1 MIDLEKLTKDLK
13 AFLLEN
19 NYHLYNLTYKKQ
31 KTDYILNIEIDDHLD
46 LNGISEV
53 SRIVGD
59 FLDEGNYFEEAYM
72 LDVST
77 VGLERPLKNH
87 EDYVNHVGEY
97 VHVKFKQEIDGHK
110 SVEGYLKEVKEDE
123 LVIDYLVK
131 NVNKQLVVNEGNIKL
146 IRLAIKF

>member
-13 AFLLEN
+13 AFLLAK

-53 SRIVGD
+53 SRIVSD
-59 FLDEGNYFEEAYM
+59 FLDEGNYFEDSYM

-77 VGLERPLKNH
+77 VGLERPLH
-87 EDYVNHVGEY
+87 GHDDYVNHIGDY
-97 VHVKFKQEIDGHK
+97 VHVKFKQEIDGLK
-110 SVEGYLKEVKEDE
+110 SVEGYLKEVNEDA

-131 NVNKQLVVNEGNIKL
+131 NVHKKMQVNEANIKL